1 MKASLSPIVKP
12 ARDRRGYEIDSPK
25 EAKIRKLD
33 GRSLLFCTDISMSG
47 KDIVK
52 TYFQKDRVEKAFR
65 HLKGD
70 VFLSPVS
77 YQLPGRVEAYL
88 SVVNFIAYEI
98 MAAVMW
104 KINYH
109 NMRISYEDLV
119 GKLSGMSEVVLV
131 RKSRKICRW
140 TTVSQEIQKLI
151 KPFDIMSL
159 QT

>member
-1 MKASLSPIVKP
+1 M
-12 ARDRRGYEIDSPK
+12 K
-25 EAKIRKLD
+25 EARRMLD
-33 GRSLLFCTDISMSG
+33 HEDLSSRSRTRIPDQFMESELAKKNIQDH
-47 KDIVK
+47 
-52 TYFQKDRVEKAFR
+52 R

-70 VFLSPVS
+70 ASLSPVR

-104 KINYH
+104 KIDFH
-109 NMRISYEDLV
+109 NMRMSYEDLV
-119 GKLSGMSEVVLV
+119 DKLSGISEVVLV
-131 RKSRKICRW
+131 RKGRQIYRW
-140 TTVSQEIQKLI
+140 TAVSQEIQKLI

>member
-1 MKASLSPIVKP
+1 MLHHEDLSSRSRTRIP
-12 ARDRRGYEIDSPK
+12 DQFMES
-25 EAKIRKLD
+25 ELAKKNIQD
-33 GRSLLFCTDISMSG
+33 H
-47 KDIVK
+47 
-52 TYFQKDRVEKAFR
+52 R

-70 VFLSPVS
+70 ASLSPVR

-104 KINYH
+104 KIDFH
-109 NMRISYEDLV
+109 NMRMSYEDLV
-119 GKLSGMSEVVLV
+119 DKLSGISEVVLV
-131 RKSRKICRW
+131 RKGRQIYRW
-140 TTVSQEIQKLI
+140 TAVSQEIQKLI